1 MSLLTKKQAR
11 YQTSGLNVR
20 WVPIDQVVPA
30 IDPNEK
36 IGLGDA
42 QRLAEMIKRSGRFD
56 AIEVKAHDGTLYIED
71 GNTRYA
77 AAKVLGMQEV
87 PVGDVET
94 RTASLLKKAG
104 IHENASTQINVPKD
118 VADKIIAIGKEL
130 IPDEHLAG
138 EGRVEQPHVTVKYGV
153 QPDEGVLQ
161 QTLAGRTSFPI
172 TLGSTVAFT
181 NSDNNAGGT
190 PVVVEVHGH
199 DLEALHD
206 AVMQAMGTMPDDLP
220 YVPHITIAYVN
231 PDEAQHYVGS
241 DAFTGI
247 KFTAEAVA
255 LSPYDDS
262 KQVEVP
268 LAKAA
273 ASPAQVTPEIPQ
285 VRPQTPQQQQ
295 EPEEDEV
302 QRDAPATEQPSV
314 APQQKQPK
322 APLLQK
328 QKQPKAPKAPKPP
341 AKNPDFKKWFG
352 KSKVTDSSGKPIVVY
367 HGTTHDFTT
376 FDPSKTTKDSFYG
389 QGLYFTSSK
398 KDLENYAK
406 RRRHRIITRRVEFQS
421 ERLMQEWEDQ
431 WDDVKDQLGMSQL
444 EEFPAWGTYER
455 DELNEKAKQ
464 EAKKEIAGGS
474 GGMSMPVYLSLQNP
488 VIVQKR
494 GGTEFHIDME
504 EDENGE
510 YTGEES
516 GTGVDLYNA
525 MMLVQGNYESSDAQE
540 IWSDLIG
547 NSGGDF
553 TAYEFEQQVRN
564 GNHEITDDN
573 GDMVMGSF
581 IAEVYQELGFD
592 GIIQDAYAEFGP
604 RPSGYAGGKLPGM
617 TDGSR
622 HEALHPLGPIQ
633 GQERHRQRGQVRPA
647 EPEHHR
653 SLRGRRDRGVHAG
666 KLGREVDAPA
676 RYDAVPRHQQ

>member
-1 MSLLTKKQAR
+1 MSLLDKKLAA
-11 YQTSGLNVR
+11 YTSSGLNVR
-20 WVPIDQVVPA
+20 WVPIERVIPA
-30 IDPNEK
+30 VDPNEK
-36 IGLGDA
+36 MGLGDA

-56 AIEVKAHDGTLYIED
+56 AIEVTESPEGFYIED

-77 AAKVLGMQEV
+77 AAKVLGMKEI

-94 RTASLLKKAG
+94 KVSSLLDKKAG
-104 IHENASTQINVPKD
+104 IHENASTQINVPKN
-118 VADKIIAIGKEL
+118 VADQIIAIGKEL
-130 IPDEHLAG
+130 IPEEHLQG
-138 EGRVEQPHVTVKYGV
+138 EGRVTQPHITVKYGV
-153 QPDEGVLQ
+153 QPSEQLLQ
-161 QTLAGRTSFPI
+161 QALAGHSSFPI
-172 TLGSTVAFT
+172 SLGNTVAFM
-181 NSDNNAGGT
+181 NSENNAGGT

-199 DLEALHD
+199 ELDALHN
-206 AVMQAMGTMPDDLP
+206 AVMEAMGTMPDDLP
-220 YVPHITIAYVN
+220 YVPHITVAYVK

-247 KFTAEAVA
+247 KFTAHTVA

-268 LAKAA
+268 LSKAMTA

-285 VRPQTPQQQQ
+285 VRPQAPQRQ

-302 QRDAPATEQPSV
+302 QRDEPATPEQKQQP
-314 APQQKQPK
+314 QKQPK

-328 QKQPKAPKAPKPP
+328 KQPKPKPYKAPKPP
-341 AKNPDFKKWFG
+341 AQNKDFKKWFG
-352 KSKVTDSSGKPIVVY
+352 KSKVTDSSGKPAVVY

-398 KDLENYAK
+398 KDLENYASDVGPD
-406 RRRHRIITRRVEFQS
+406 ITRRVEFQS
-421 ERLMQEWEDQ
+421 EEIMRQWEDQ
-431 WDDVKDQLGMSQL
+431 WDDVKDELGMSKL

-464 EAKKEIAGGS
+464 EAKKEVAGGS

-504 EDENGE
+504 EDENGDF
-510 YTGEES
+510 TGEES
-516 GTGVDLYNA
+516 GTGVDFYNA
-525 MMLVQGNYESSDAQE
+525 MMLVQGGYESSDAQE
-540 IWSDLIG
+540 IWNDLIG

-553 TAYEFEQQVRN
+553 TAYDFEQQVRN

-573 GDMVMGSF
+573 GNMVMGSF
-581 IAEVYQELGFD
+581 IADVYQELGFD
-592 GIIQDAYAEFGP
+592 GIIQDAYAEFVRVLLATAAGRYRECRWSETPSTTFSGTRP
-604 RPSGYAGGKLPGM
+604 R
-617 TDGSR
+617 SR
-622 HEALHPLGPIQ
+622 APL
-633 GQERHRQRGQVRPA
+633 A
-647 EPEHHR
+647 T
-653 SLRGRRDRGVHAG
+653 
-666 KLGREVDAPA
+666 
-676 RYDAVPRHQQ
+676 